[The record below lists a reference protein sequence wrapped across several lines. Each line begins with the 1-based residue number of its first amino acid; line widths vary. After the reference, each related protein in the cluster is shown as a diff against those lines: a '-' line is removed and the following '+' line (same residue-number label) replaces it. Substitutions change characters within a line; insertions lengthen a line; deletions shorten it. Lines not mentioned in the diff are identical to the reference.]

1 MEDCESQASEL
12 SFGVP
17 CVGKVNG
24 IRKMEKKEVS
34 RFCDWTWF
42 AVRSDLPV

>member
-1 MEDCESQASEL
+1 MEDLESQASEL

-24 IRKMEKKEVS
+24 IRKMEKKEVKQ
-34 RFCDWTWF
+34 
-42 AVRSDLPV
+42 VL